1 MPNINIFLVN
11 QSGTLSLEGY
21 RASETRMD
29 AYGISSSY
37 FMTHSDLALEAD
49 THQPVL
55 WELQNLFTNWRDAEI
70 EILSSNSSNQDS
82 AEVFQT
88 KWDEDFLDDADN
100 VTNWLK
106 QLSKEQFS
114 QVSKAMLA
122 WGSGDPS
129 CDDDDFIDEPMS
141 GQDMA
146 YQMFSEGCYADE
158 AEVLGIEIVEGD
170 HPGSS
175 YYAAEL
181 SITLAEANKK
191 AESAGFDLRF
201 RAEDK
206 NAHGLEQEQH
216 KKELLLQ
223 EKISLGEP
231 LQTKPSKVLAK
242 SKAPVKKTRVKRRAV
257 LVVVIHWPSGTMA
270 RKFGDVMQ
278 AALDISKD
286 GMNLVQMAP
295 ERIFRVETTVSEAE
309 FREVMRS
316 RDVASGG
323 NVLFV
328 EIPNT

>member
-1 MPNINIFLVN
+1 MGWKPPMPNINIFLVN

-21 RASETRMD
+21 RAPETRMD
-29 AYGISSSY
+29 AYGISFSY

-82 AEVFQT
+82 VEVFKT

-175 YYAAEL
+175 YIAAEL
-181 SITLAEANKK
+181 SLPIAEANKK
-191 AESAGFDLRF
+191 AEEAGFDIRF
-201 RAEDK
+201 KNEAVLIYRNDNYTMLSSWIEELYCRAKEDGSLILIEHK
-206 NAHGLEQEQH
+206 HGDGEEQWFDPIKDIRTVEDLTNAVEGLYN
-216 KKELLLQ
+216 
-223 EKISLGEP
+223 IDP
-231 LQTKPSKVLAK
+231 PSIDHDFIAKLHTVNSDLAK
-242 SKAPVKKTRVKRRAV
+242 KLGDSK
-257 LVVVIHWPSGTMA
+257 
-270 RKFGDVMQ
+270 
-278 AALDISKD
+278 
-286 GMNLVQMAP
+286 
-295 ERIFRVETTVSEAE
+295 
-309 FREVMRS
+309 
-316 RDVASGG
+316 
-323 NVLFV
+323 
-328 EIPNT
+328 

>member
-21 RASETRMD
+21 RAPETRMD

-70 EILSSNSSNQDS
+70 EILSSNSSNQNS

-170 HPGSS
+170 HPGSP
-175 YYAAEL
+175 YIAAEL
-181 SITLAEANKK
+181 SIPIAEANKK
-191 AESAGFDLRF
+191 ADAAGIFIRF
-201 RAEDK
+201 
-206 NAHGLEQEQH
+206 HPQE
-216 KKELLLQ
+216 
-223 EKISLGEP
+223 
-231 LQTKPSKVLAK
+231 
-242 SKAPVKKTRVKRRAV
+242 
-257 LVVVIHWPSGTMA
+257 
-270 RKFGDVMQ
+270 
-278 AALDISKD
+278 
-286 GMNLVQMAP
+286 N
-295 ERIFRVETTVSEAE
+295 
-309 FREVMRS
+309 
-316 RDVASGG
+316 
-323 NVLFV
+323 
-328 EIPNT
+328 

>member
-21 RASETRMD
+21 RAPETRMD
-29 AYGISSSY
+29 AYGISSNY

-82 AEVFQT
+82 VEVFKT

-146 YQMFSEGCYADE
+146 YQMFSEGCYADK
-158 AEVLGIEIVEGD
+158 AQALGVEIVEGD

-175 YYAAEL
+175 YIAAEL
-181 SITLAEANKK
+181 SLPIAEANKK
-191 AESAGFDLRF
+191 AEEAGFDIRF
-201 RAEDK
+201 KNEAVLIYRNDNYTMLSSWIEELYCRAKEDGSLILIEHK
-206 NAHGLEQEQH
+206 HGDGEEQWFDPIKDIRTVEDLTNAIEGLYN
-216 KKELLLQ
+216 
-223 EKISLGEP
+223 IDP
-231 LQTKPSKVLAK
+231 PSIDHDFIAKLHTVNSDLAK
-242 SKAPVKKTRVKRRAV
+242 KLK
-257 LVVVIHWPSGTMA
+257 IEY
-270 RKFGDVMQ
+270 Q
-278 AALDISKD
+278 
-286 GMNLVQMAP
+286 
-295 ERIFRVETTVSEAE
+295 
-309 FREVMRS
+309 
-316 RDVASGG
+316 
-323 NVLFV
+323 
-328 EIPNT
+328 